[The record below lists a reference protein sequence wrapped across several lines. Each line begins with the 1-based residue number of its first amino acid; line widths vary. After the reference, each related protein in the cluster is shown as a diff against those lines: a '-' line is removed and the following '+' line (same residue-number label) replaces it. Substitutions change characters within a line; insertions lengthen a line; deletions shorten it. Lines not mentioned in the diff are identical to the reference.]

1 MDARPTLRNAAALM
15 AQRLLH
21 IIAAALF
28 ALMVPRLMGPA
39 VFGRYA
45 LVTSVSMWFAMLSGL
60 GAVSVMTR
68 AVPPLV
74 MADDM
79 AGLRR
84 LMSSLLAL
92 RTVTAVAAA
101 SLYFAIIVFLL
112 DESDLVAACFIAGG
126 VFCRTVANVC
136 FSFFLGLN
144 QAARWGFGDLLRR
157 WLTLVLVL
165 VGFPLAGLQG
175 ACAAFLI
182 ANLVVLAFGLAGAWD
197 YLHWSHVDLTKPY
210 LGPFIRL
217 GTFFAAGNLLLALVH
232 RSGETVVRLSTD
244 DYVQVGFFGAAY
256 SIYLTGAQ
264 ALWQLAVS
272 FAPFLISRVH
282 QGDTASAALWLE
294 RLLKGM
300 AIVASMSALAWVF
313 IGADIVPLVLG
324 HSYRPVAWNLAPLTV
339 ALIAF
344 ALCSVGRLISLVV
357 DRPGDSAVAAAVE
370 LGTFWTV
377 GSFLAMRYGSFGAT
391 VAALLGTLGY
401 AVYITWRMRRTLP
414 FRVRPAVLAVS
425 LAAAFLPLAW
435 FRSTWPVNA
444 ALLALSIGGY
454 VALIWRLR
462 VVTAPE
468 ISAAR
473 ELLRSRPATEAAE
486 PAAEAAEG
494 A

>member
-21 IIAAALF
+21 IVAAALF

-45 LVTSVSMWFAMLSGL
+45 LLTSVSMWFSMLSGL

-92 RTVTAVAAA
+92 RTFTAVAAA
-101 SLYFAIIVFLL
+101 SLYFVIILFLL
-112 DESDLVAACFIAGG
+112 DESDLVAASFIAGG

-144 QAARWGFGDLLRR
+144 QAARWGVGDLLRR

-175 ACAAFLI
+175 ACAAFFI
-182 ANLVVLAFGLAGAWD
+182 ANLVVLGFGLALAWD

-272 FAPFLISRVH
+272 FAPFLIARVH
-282 QGDTASAALWLE
+282 QGDTTSAALWLE

-300 AIVASMSALAWVF
+300 TIVGSMSALAWVF
-313 IGADIVPLVLG
+313 VGADIVPLVLG
-324 HSYRPVAWNLAPLTV
+324 HAYRPVAWNLAPLTV

-344 ALCSVGRLISLVV
+344 GLCSVGRLISLVV

-370 LGTFWTV
+370 LCTFWTV
-377 GSFLAMRYGSFGAT
+377 GSVLAMRHGSFGAT

-401 AVYITWRMRRTLP
+401 AAYITWRMRRTLL
-414 FRVRPAVLAVS
+414 FSVRPAVLAVS

-435 FRSTWPVNA
+435 FRSTWPMNA
-444 ALLALSIGGY
+444 ALLAFSIGGY

-462 VVTAPE
+462 VVTVTE

-494 A
+494 E

>member
-1 MDARPTLRNAAALM
+1 MDARPTIRNAAALM

-21 IIAAALF
+21 IVAAALF

-45 LVTSVSMWFAMLSGL
+45 LLTSVSMWFSMLSGL

-68 AVPPLV
+68 AVPALV
-74 MADDM
+74 MAGDT

-92 RTVTAVAAA
+92 RTFTAVAAA
-101 SLYFAIIVFLL
+101 SLYFAVIVLLL
-112 DESDLVAACFIAGG
+112 DESDLLAASFIAGG

-144 QAARWGFGDLLRR
+144 QAARWGLGDLLRR

-165 VGFPLAGLQG
+165 VGFPVAGLQG

-182 ANLVVLAFGLAGAWD
+182 ANVIVLVFGLARAWD
-197 YLHWSHVDLTKPY
+197 YLHWAHLDMTTAY
-210 LGPFIRL
+210 LGPLIRL

-232 RSGETVVRLSTD
+232 RSGETLVRLSTS

-264 ALWQLAVS
+264 ALWQLGVA
-272 FAPFLISRVH
+272 FAPFLVARVQ
-282 QGDTASAALWLE
+282 QGDKASAAFWLE
-294 RLLKGM
+294 QLLKGM
-300 AIVASMSALAWVF
+300 TIIASMSALAWVF
-313 IGADIVPLVLG
+313 IGTDIVPLVLG
-324 HSYRPVAWNLAPLTV
+324 RAYSPVAWNLAPLTV

-344 ALCSVGRLISLVV
+344 GLCSVGRLISLVV
-357 DRPGDSAVAAAVE
+357 DRPGDSAVAAGVE
-370 LGTFWTV
+370 LFTFWTV
-377 GSFLAMRYGSFGAT
+377 GSLLTTRYGSFGAT
-391 VAALLGTLGY
+391 GAALVGTLGY
-401 AVYITWRMRRTLP
+401 AAYITWRMRRTLP
-414 FRVRPAVLAVS
+414 FATRPALIAVS

-435 FRSTWPVNA
+435 LRSTWPMNI
-444 ALLALSIGGY
+444 ALLVVSIGAY
-454 VALIWRLR
+454 LALLRLLR
-462 VVTAPE
+462 VVTAAE

-473 ELLRSRPATEAAE
+473 ELLRSRS
-486 PAAEAAEG
+486 AAEAADPAAEVIEG

>member
-1 MDARPTLRNAAALM
+1 MDARPTIRNAAALM

-21 IIAAALF
+21 IVAAALF

-39 VFGRYA
+39 IFGRYA
-45 LVTSVSMWFAMLSGL
+45 LLTSVSMWFSMLSGL

-79 AGLRR
+79 PGLRR

-92 RTVTAVAAA
+92 RTFTAVGSAA
-101 SLYFAIIVFLL
+101 LYFAIIVLLL
-112 DESDLVAACFIAGG
+112 DESDLVAASFIAGG

-144 QAARWGFGDLLRR
+144 QAAQWGLGDLLRR
-157 WLTLVLVL
+157 WLALVLVL

-182 ANLVVLAFGLAGAWD
+182 ANFVVLGFGLFRAWE
-197 YLHWSHVDLTKPY
+197 YLHWSHVDMTQAY

-232 RSGETVVRLSTD
+232 RSGETLVRLSTD

-272 FAPFLISRVH
+272 FAPFLIARVH
-282 QGDTASAALWLE
+282 QGDTTTSALWLE
-294 RLLKGM
+294 RLFKGM
-300 AIVASMSALAWVF
+300 TIVASMSALAWVF
-313 IGADIVPLVLG
+313 IGPDIVPLVLG
-324 HSYRPVAWNLAPLTV
+324 RAYRPVAWNLGPLTV

-344 ALCSVGRLISLVV
+344 GVCSIGRLISLVV
-357 DRPGDSAVAAAVE
+357 DRPGDSAVAAGVE
-370 LGTFWTV
+370 LFTFWAV
-377 GSFLAMRYGSFGAT
+377 GSLLATRYGSFGAT
-391 VAALLGTLGY
+391 VAALLGTAGY

-414 FRVRPAVLAVS
+414 FSARPAFIAVS

-435 FRSTWPVNA
+435 FRSTWRVNA
-444 ALLALSIGGY
+444 ALLAVALAGY
-454 VALIWRLR
+454 VALLWRLR
-462 VVTAPE
+462 VVTAAE

-473 ELLRSRPATEAAE
+473 ELLRSRSAAENAE
-486 PAAEAAEG
+486 PAAEATEG